1 MPWNF
6 ILPPVLLALVF
17 GFMVGRKLKNK
28 KPISRKDLYL

>member
-6 ILPPVLLALVF
+6 ILPPVLIALII
-17 GFMVGRKLKNK
+17 GFRAGRKLKKK